1 MSTLIIDNEEL
12 SGSNLVDLLS
22 RDDIGGAPMSY
33 VRWVSLWGLIG
44 DIG

>member
-1 MSTLIIDNEEL
+1 MSTLIVDDEEL

-22 RDDIGGAPMSY
+22 RDDIGGALMSY
-33 VRWVSLWGLIG
+33 VRWVSLWGLTG